1 MSEKVKITKEQAEA
15 IEHLL
20 NTPFCDKY
28 KNNPECIISTHAN
41 NKANRNNWW
50 IGKSTP
56 LNDMTLDTLIRAL
69 YIGYEVEKSNEEK
82 AVEWMVRNS
91 AFTGARCEWYI
102 NRIAK
107 ILNGEEPDA

>member
-1 MSEKVKITKEQAEA
+1 MSEKVKVTKEQAKA
-15 IEHLL
+15 IEYLL
-20 NTPFCDKY
+20 SKKSSYHGNISQVVKDHAECNCDWCGDSSY
-28 KNNPECIISTHAN
+28 INLMP
-41 NKANRNNWW
+41 
-50 IGKSTP
+50 
-56 LNDMTLDTLIRAL
+56 LDTLIRAL